1 MRLNVFSP
9 VTQLVAYCVWL
20 LFLPPMLMYNHLAQ
34 AISRTTNLV
43 IDVGGHALPVV
54 PVVGAALVAI
64 VAVFVPR
71 YATRVRALAVL
82 GCVAMVTVSYH
93 VCDVYADLPFYD
105 IRQNWHYGAFG
116 LLTVLALRAFSGFPT
131 GRRLLYAY
139 LFALCFYAAD
149 ECAQLF
155 LRSRV
160 SDFNDIAKNG
170 IGSLLALVVYAFIVH
185 DGRILGSSPVRHR
198 RLSSYLD
205 SPRSVLVLLF
215 LFNYVLLF
223 VSSLLPGFEYWA
235 WVIGLTLVLTL
246 SAWAVVHVSQWRAG
260 RVALALA
267 GLVVVVGL
275 GASFLRHRDGHIVHY
290 SPGLIVYKGIPVPLA
305 DVIIYPSG
313 LLRPVAKKPFF
324 NNDDREYILSQKPDV
339 VVIATGDDGSGGV
352 GFGAPGSRLSRLV
365 FNPATGRPTQFVL
378 RPSAEAVE
386 DYNRLQQRGT
396 GRVLFIAYQPL

>member
-1 MRLNVFSP
+1 MRSWVYSP
-9 VTQLVAYCVWL
+9 VTHAVMLGAALAFTPVVLMMNRVPNAISRATNLGVEVGGWEIPLV
-20 LFLPPMLMYNHLAQ
+20 PMLMAVMLAL
-34 AISRTTNLV
+34 LV
-43 IDVGGHALPVV
+43 VV
-54 PVVGAALVAI
+54 ARRHV
-64 VAVFVPR
+64 
-71 YATRVRALAVL
+71 TRVRVLASVGLLSMVL
-82 GCVAMVTVSYH
+82 LSH
-93 VCDVYADLPFYD
+93 RICDAYADLPFYD